1 MGGSYP
7 YYKRR
12 RLRPPYA
19 RFARIM
25 KQLLKDFLLDTLNQL
40 FGRHYPRSGK
50 LILTRHAHEKM
61 REYQLTIATLKDAFR
76 YGEAQEKDGKF
87 IIIRK
92 YTFTTVG
99 MYYKHDLAT
108 DKYVITTCWKGG
120 A

>member
-1 MGGSYP
+1 MIT
-7 YYKRR
+7 
-12 RLRPPYA
+12 RLWIRKANAFLYA

-25 KQLLKDFLLDTLNQL
+25 KQLLKDFLFDIVKQL
-40 FGRHYPRSGK
+40 FWVSKPRPGK

-61 REYQLTIATLKDAFR
+61 QEHQLTVETIKDAFR
-76 YGEAQEKDGKF
+76 YGEAKEKDGKF
-87 IIIRK
+87 IITRK

-120 A
+120 E